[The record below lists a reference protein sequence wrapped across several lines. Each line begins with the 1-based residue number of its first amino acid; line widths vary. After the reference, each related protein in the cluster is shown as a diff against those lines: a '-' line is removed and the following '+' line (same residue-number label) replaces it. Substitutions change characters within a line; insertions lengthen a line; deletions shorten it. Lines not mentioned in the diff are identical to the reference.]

1 MISTLMIT
9 VFVTTVFV
17 KLEGRSTCNSWGKG
31 EEVASRLGS
40 TGVTLTSTFLNN
52 LQIGMAFSSA
62 RGVSRTVVQRPK
74 TSMRM

>member
-31 EEVASRLGS
+31 EVASRLGS

-52 LQIGMAFSSA
+52 LQIGMAFNS
-62 RGVSRTVVQRPK
+62 GVRVVQRPK

>member
-17 KLEGRSTCNSWGKG
+17 KLKAKGRSTCNSWGKG

-52 LQIGMAFSSA
+52 LQIGMAFNS
-62 RGVSRTVVQRPK
+62 GVRVVQRPK